1 MCLCKLY
8 HLVNSTG
15 RTSNHVSS
23 HKQILFLPARA
34 TADKVGVLALE
45 CEMGTQLFIEQ
56 RVFTCNT
63 FVNYADWKNAADHFV
78 QSFLH

>member
-8 HLVNSTG
+8 HSVNSTD
-15 RTSNHVSS
+15 RISNRVFS
-23 HKQILFLPARA
+23 HKKILFLPARA
-34 TADKVGVLALE
+34 TADKVVVLALE

-56 RVFTCNT
+56 RLFTCNT

-78 QSFLH
+78 QNFLH